1 MKKLIK
7 FSFLFFLVILTIF
20 SFSCEKKK
28 RIKDFAIGKVEEI
41 VIAASEPVYAN
52 VEKELLDALYIQ
64 IDLPV
69 KESIFYTVYSSLEK
83 LHIHKKNKNI
93 VFITNINRNDEY
105 SKIINEF
112 LNKDDIELVKKEK
125 VSYFRVFDGFAEG
138 QNILIIAGTDENLIK
153 ESIKQNREKIQKFF
167 LENSYRSV
175 EMMVY
180 FTGENKRV
188 SSMIYEKLGIKLKV
202 PSDFQTSFYDKNI
215 NSYAIVGRYP
225 DRFITILKTDELKN
239 FNFDFMIKTRNKIG
253 KEKYYGDFIDTSFV
267 PLKREEVDFK
277 GFKALYM
284 MGVYSNDKENLGGP
298 FFTYLINTGKEL
310 VYIDGH
316 IFYPGER
323 KYFKLMELKAIV
335 NTMEF

>member
-1 MKKLIK
+1 MKRSIKITFLI
-7 FSFLFFLVILTIF
+7 FLSILSFLIG
-20 SFSCEKKK
+20 SCERKK

-41 VIAASEPVYAN
+41 VIAANETVYAN

-64 IDLPV
+64 MDLPV
-69 KESIFYTVYSSLEK
+69 KESVFYTIYSPLEK
-83 LHIHKKNKNI
+83 LHIHKRNKNI
-93 VFITNINRNDEY
+93 VFVTNINRNDEY

-112 LNKDDIELVKKEK
+112 LNSEDIELIKKEK
-125 VSYFRVFDGFAEG
+125 VAFFKVFDGFVEG
-138 QNILIIAGTDENLIK
+138 QNILIIAGTDEESIK
-153 ESIKQNREKIQKFF
+153 ESIKKNKEKIQQFF

-180 FTGENKRV
+180 FTGENNRV
-188 SSMIYEKLGIKLKV
+188 SSLINKRLGIKIKV
-202 PSDFQTSFYDKNI
+202 PSDFETSFYDKNL
-215 NSYAIVGRYP
+215 NCYAIVGRYP
-225 DRFITILKTDELKN
+225 DRFITILKNPDMKN
-239 FNFDFMIKTRNKIG
+239 FNYDFMIKTRNRIG
-253 KEKYYGDFIDTSFV
+253 KEKYYGDFVDTSFV

-277 GFKALYM
+277 GYKALYI

-298 FFTYLINTGKEL
+298 FFTYLVNTGKEL

-335 NTMEF
+335 NSMEF

>member
-20 SFSCEKKK
+20 SISCEKKK

-202 PSDFQTSFYDKNI
+202 PSDFQTSFYDKNL